1 MANSRILPPLF
12 MVIQPIPYDIYDH
25 LGSTAG
31 CCHCQ
36 YTSAVTDPIMA
47 NFKELLGGRRSGVWV
62 KIGDSAGSLL
72 GGFLVLS
79 IPGWWFG
86 TFFPYIGN
94 PNWRTPSFFRG
105 VGIPPTS
112 SFFQSTHVWQGKKI
126 DPYPGNVKRGLFLR
140 LLYQSL
146 VSVVIVIDHCL
157 GYPRIPLINYII
169 NQSVNQSTNQSISQ
183 SINQSISRVYWSGVD
198 TRCDCEIDVL
208 SLEPIGDG

>member
-1 MANSRILPPLF
+1 
-12 MVIQPIPYDIYDH
+12 
-25 LGSTAG
+25 
-31 CCHCQ
+31 
-36 YTSAVTDPIMA
+36 
-47 NFKELLGGRRSGVWV
+47 
-62 KIGDSAGSLL
+62 L
-72 GGFLVLS
+72 GGFLALS

-157 GYPRIPLINYII
+157 GYPRIPLINQSINQPIHEWMNQSI
-169 NQSVNQSTNQSISQ
+169 NQSINQSMNE

-198 TRCDCEIDVL
+198 TRCDCEIMCFHWNQLVMG
-208 SLEPIGDG
+208 SKKILEVVAINKDIEPDME

>member
-1 MANSRILPPLF
+1 MLPLPVYLSRDRP
-12 MVIQPIPYDIYDH
+12 DH
-25 LGSTAG
+25 GKLQGVAR
-31 CCHCQ
+31 
-36 YTSAVTDPIMA
+36 
-47 NFKELLGGRRSGVWV
+47 RRSGVWV

-72 GGFLVLS
+72 GGFLALS

-157 GYPRIPLINYII
+157 GYPRIP
-169 NQSVNQSTNQSISQ
+169 
-183 SINQSISRVYWSGVD
+183 SINQSAESIDPALTLDVTVKSMCFHWNQLVMGSKKNPWSG
-198 TRCDCEIDVL
+198 CH
-208 SLEPIGDG
+208 